1 MFYYLSVKPYKVNP
15 VLRGYL
21 LDKEKVDFEHRWSLK
36 KGSIDTKFS
45 MTGQEKGDFLKQVI
59 AWY

>member
-1 MFYYLSVKPYKVNP
+1 MFHYLSVKPYKVKP

-36 KGSIDTKFS
+36 RGSIDMKFS
-45 MTGQEKGDFLKQVI
+45 MTGQKKETF
-59 AWY
+59 